1 MLFSSVMLFY
11 LTDAGD
17 IKFYEVFM
25 IVIAVGLRMLTISSK
40 YGSTHPERIKLLKS
54 RVLTLA
60 EMFKDLMLISWKE
73 QKQEVLDSEIEN
85 AIKRHEVD
93 KALFFFE
100 FIYDIPE
107 DVKQKLMR
115 KDDND

>member
-1 MLFSSVMLFY
+1 MLFSSVFLFY

-25 IVIAVGLRMLTISSK
+25 IVVAVGLRMLTIASK
-40 YGSTHPERIKLLKS
+40 YGSTHPERINLLKS

-73 QKQEVLDSEIEN
+73 
-85 AIKRHEVD
+85 
-93 KALFFFE
+93 
-100 FIYDIPE
+100 
-107 DVKQKLMR
+107 
-115 KDDND
+115 